1 MRVNPLKWE
10 KIPTTVQPPVSD
22 HPKCEDL
29 VVTFENQ
36 TRYRSRGI
44 YLLEIIALSH
54 NVCGSMLSLT
64 CKVLHIL

>member
-29 VVTFENQ
+29 VVDYRRWLLTRFELQRDFSDKWSRHTGKRSTFWK
-36 TRYRSRGI
+36 R
-44 YLLEIIALSH
+44 II
-54 NVCGSMLSLT
+54 
-64 CKVLHIL
+64 

>member
-29 VVTFENQ
+29 VVDYRRWLLTRFEPQ
-36 TRYRSRGI
+36 RDFSDKWSRHTG
-44 YLLEIIALSH
+44 
-54 NVCGSMLSLT
+54 
-64 CKVLHIL
+64 K